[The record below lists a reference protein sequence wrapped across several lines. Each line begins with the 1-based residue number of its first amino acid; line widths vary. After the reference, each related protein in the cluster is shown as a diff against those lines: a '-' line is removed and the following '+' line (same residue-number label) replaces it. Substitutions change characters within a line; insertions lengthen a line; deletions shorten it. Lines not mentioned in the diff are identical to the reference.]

1 MYTKATN
8 CGTVG
13 VEVVLF
19 WLSDLCKSSQE
30 TIGAILVPSCIEA
43 WTLHPSSPLERGA
56 VRGAGSRHG
65 GVHAAA
71 TARLSMYQDEL
82 DRVGSELLYERAVR
96 HQLVAAVR
104 SAFLSWRRRTEQ
116 VKPLVRAAIRLADSI
131 APATSPT
138 KYRPLLRR
146 AEAVLQPAN
155 QLSP

>member
-13 VEVVLF
+13 VEDVLF

-56 VRGAGSRHG
+56 VRGAGSPHG

-71 TARLSMYQDEL
+71 TSATCAPRPLRVDHQSRLVSL
-82 DRVGSELLYERAVR
+82 DCDSSRGL
-96 HQLVAAVR
+96 
-104 SAFLSWRRRTEQ
+104 RRTGGFRK
-116 VKPLVRAAIRLADSI
+116 V
-131 APATSPT
+131 
-138 KYRPLLRR
+138 
-146 AEAVLQPAN
+146 
-155 QLSP
+155 